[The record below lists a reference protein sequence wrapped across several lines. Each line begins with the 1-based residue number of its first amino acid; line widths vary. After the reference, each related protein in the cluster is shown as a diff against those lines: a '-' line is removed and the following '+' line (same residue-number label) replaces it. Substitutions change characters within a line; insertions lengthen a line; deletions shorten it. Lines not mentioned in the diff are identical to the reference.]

1 VGAFVRRQKG
11 VAKTALANSKDFPG
25 PANLSRKSVDLNSKG
40 MYT

>member
-1 VGAFVRRQKG
+1 LFAAKKVG
-11 VAKTALANSKDFPG
+11 AKTALENFKDFPG